1 MGNWPR
7 LKIEDLRV
15 RAWIYYFRQ
24 TFINIAGNRLIHAI
38 SIGTMTVSLLLF
50 GAFML
55 FFVNVYHWLE
65 GWGQSLS
72 VSVYLQDNLDDNS
85 KKQIEAAIKNMP
97 GAVLKDFISKEEAL
111 NQLSDALGSQA
122 GLLNSIT
129 NNPLPASFEVVFKN
143 INKNQTEPKRIK
155 IDLEKLS
162 GVEEVQYSEQWL
174 DRFEGFLS
182 IFKLVSVIIGGFLCL
197 AVLFIIT
204 NTIKLT
210 IYSRRDE
217 IEIYKLVGATDWF
230 IKIPFLLEGLIHG
243 LLSGIIALLLL
254 FSVYSFISAKTI
266 HLFGLPA
273 MTLIFLKQ
281 SDILLIMMLS
291 LCLGLLG
298 SFIAIGR
305 FFKI

>member
-1 MGNWPR
+1 
-7 LKIEDLRV
+7 V
-15 RAWIYYFRQ
+15 RIWIYFFRQ
-24 TFINIAGNRLIHAI
+24 TFINIANNRLIHAI
-38 SIGTMTVSLLLF
+38 SIGTMIVSLLLL

-55 FFVNVYHWLE
+55 FFINVYNWME
-65 GWGQSLS
+65 GWSQSLS
-72 VSVYLQDNLDDNS
+72 VSVYLRDGIGES
-85 KKQIEAAIKNMP
+85 AKKQIEAAIKNIP
-97 GAVLKDFISKEEAL
+97 GAVLKEFISKEEAL
-111 NQLSDALGSQA
+111 KQLSDALGSQA
-122 GLLNSIT
+122 GLLNSIAR
-129 NNPLPASFEVVFKN
+129 NPLPASFEVVFKN
-143 INKNQTEPKRIK
+143 ITKNQIDPKRIK
-155 IDLEKLS
+155 TDLEKLS

-182 IFKLVSVIIGGFLCL
+182 VLKLLSAIIGGFLCL
-197 AVLFIIT
+197 AVLFIVT

-243 LLSGIIALLLL
+243 LVSGLIALLTL
-254 FSVYSFISAKTI
+254 FSLYTFISSKTI
-266 HLFGLPA
+266 QLFGLPA
-273 MTLIFLKQ
+273 FTLIFLKQ
-281 SDILLIMMLS
+281 NDILLIMALS

>member
-1 MGNWPR
+1 
-7 LKIEDLRV
+7 
-15 RAWIYYFRQ
+15 
-24 TFINIAGNRLIHAI
+24 LIHAI
-38 SIGTMTVSLLLF
+38 SIGTMIVSLLLL

-55 FFVNVYHWLE
+55 FFINVYNWME
-65 GWGQSLS
+65 GWSQSLS
-72 VSVYLQDNLDDNS
+72 VSVYLRDGIGES
-85 KKQIEAAIKNMP
+85 AKKQIEAAIKNIP
-97 GAVLKDFISKEEAL
+97 GAVLKEFISKEEAL
-111 NQLSDALGSQA
+111 KQLSDALGSQA
-122 GLLNSIT
+122 GLLNSIAR
-129 NNPLPASFEVVFKN
+129 NPLPASFEVVFKN
-143 INKNQTEPKRIK
+143 ITKNQIDPKRIK
-155 IDLEKLS
+155 TDLEKLS

-182 IFKLVSVIIGGFLCL
+182 VLKLLSAIIGGFLCL
-197 AVLFIIT
+197 AVLFIVT

-243 LLSGIIALLLL
+243 LVSGLIALLTL
-254 FSVYSFISAKTI
+254 FSLYTFISSKTI
-266 HLFGLPA
+266 QLFGLPA
-273 MTLIFLKQ
+273 FTLIFLKQ
-281 SDILLIMMLS
+281 NDILLIMALS

>member
-1 MGNWPR
+1 MR
-7 LKIEDLRV
+7 I
-15 RAWIYYFRQ
+15 WIYFFRQ
-24 TFINIAGNRLIHAI
+24 TFINIANNRLIHAI
-38 SIGTMTVSLLLF
+38 SIGTMIVSLLLL

-55 FFVNVYHWLE
+55 FFINVYNWME
-65 GWGQSLS
+65 GWSQSLS
-72 VSVYLQDNLDDNS
+72 VSVYLRDGIGES
-85 KKQIEAAIKNMP
+85 AKKQIEAAIKNIP
-97 GAVLKDFISKEEAL
+97 GAVLKEFISKEEAL
-111 NQLSDALGSQA
+111 KQLSDALGSQA
-122 GLLNSIT
+122 GLLNSIAR
-129 NNPLPASFEVVFKN
+129 NPLPASFEVVFKN
-143 INKNQTEPKRIK
+143 ITKNQIDPKRIK
-155 IDLEKLS
+155 TDLEKLS

-182 IFKLVSVIIGGFLCL
+182 VLKLLSAIIGGFLCL
-197 AVLFIIT
+197 AVLFIVT

-243 LLSGIIALLLL
+243 LVSGLIALLTL
-254 FSVYSFISAKTI
+254 FSLYTFISSKTI
-266 HLFGLPA
+266 QLFGLPA
-273 MTLIFLKQ
+273 FTLIFLKQ
-281 SDILLIMMLS
+281 NDILLIMALS